1 MRTKNFIDMPARMN
15 DLWEWVVALDSW
27 DYCDPEP
34 LSELLF
40 KEQTIPPE
48 FLQALADIVSWKR
61 KPKKRAAVKLKIPA
75 RERMKVAGSI
85 SLVLGLVDALKF
97 NAIYPEGKGSVGIGS
112 GQGREPNAVLRELE
126 TKQKQAIESACK
138 ALNVSQ
144 ETIENLL
151 RDLRRKIDDW
161 PTV

>member
-1 MRTKNFIDMPARMN
+1 MRTKHYIDMPARMN

-27 DYCDPEP
+27 DYCDPDS

-48 FLQALADIVSWKR
+48 FLRAVADIVSGKR
-61 KPKKRAAVKLKIPA
+61 KPKRRAAVKLKIPA
-75 RERMKVAGSI
+75 RERMKIAGSI

-97 NAIYPEGKGSVGIGS
+97 DAIYPEGKGSSGIGS
-112 GQGREPNAVLRELE
+112 EHGREPNEVLRELE
-126 TKQKQAIESACK
+126 SEQRKAIESASK
-138 ALNVSQ
+138 NLNVSQ

-151 RDLRRKIDDW
+151 RDFRRKIENW

>member
-1 MRTKNFIDMPARMN
+1 MPTRMN
-15 DLWEWVVALDSW
+15 DLWEWVVALYSW

-48 FLQALADIVSWKR
+48 FLQALADIVSGKR
-61 KPKKRAAVKLKIPA
+61 KPKKMAAVKLKIPA

-85 SLVLGLVDALKF
+85 SLVLSLVDALKF
-97 NAIYPEGKGSVGIGS
+97 DAIYSEGKGSFGIGS
-112 GQGREPNAVLRELE
+112 EQGHEPNEVLRKLE
-126 TKQKQAIESACK
+126 SEQRKAIESACK
-138 ALNVSQ
+138 DLNVSQ

-151 RDLRRKIDDW
+151 RDLRRKMDSW